1 MSLSSQQYANLAEDA
16 YNPREKG
23 KDVTLEG
30 VTYTVLK
37 HVDKPSGYQGTIYRR
52 QDTGEIIVAH
62 RGTEFDREKLK
73 DGLTDA
79 GMVTSRTNVQA
90 KDAIALTRD
99 ALEIAEELG
108 RGKPSRPEVTVTG
121 HSLGGTLAQITAHH
135 YDLRGETFNAYGAV
149 SLGYRIPEGGNRVT
163 NHVMAGDPVSA
174 ASDHYGQV
182 KVYATAQEVKSMRDS
197 GYENDRSTLFDA
209 RSSVGAAKKM
219 VGTSHSMHNFL
230 NVDAHDKPDRSVLG
244 DPQAQRLAQQ
254 YDPMIDKYRNDIES
268 LRRGVTNTFRDPV
281 GKAGD
286 LIDEIRGP
294 LKPGEPGRK
303 EHRHEAPARPE
314 RNASP
319 WHPAPY
325 GPALRDYI
333 HPGKT
338 PTVNPGFPMRATT
351 SLDDNPSA
359 FVDRMLAASQNG
371 DRDAFRQMTQQA
383 AAATPG
389 RELRNDAV
397 ATVDRQEQALAQQA
411 MQQQANEQATPSR
424 QGPRMG

>member
-149 SLGYRIPEGGNRVT
+149 SLGYRIPESGNRVT

-338 PTVNPGFPMRATT
+338 PTLNPGFPMRATT

-411 MQQQANEQATPSR
+411 MQQANEQAAPART
-424 QGPRMG
+424 GPRMA